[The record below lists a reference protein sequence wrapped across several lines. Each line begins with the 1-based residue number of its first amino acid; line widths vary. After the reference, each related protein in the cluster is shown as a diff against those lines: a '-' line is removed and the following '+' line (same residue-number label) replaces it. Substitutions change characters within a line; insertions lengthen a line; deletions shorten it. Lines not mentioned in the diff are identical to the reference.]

1 MDTTERFGTA
11 QHKGLFLLGCSGGC
25 GAQATAAPD
34 PDTCHL
40 FPTASGWGCFPE
52 TISLNC
58 NAAPALFFIAV
69 CTIETRSSSTCPP
82 SPNLTSSWWK
92 ILEMGEEGR
101 APGEPFWCLITWG
114 GEVAARLRELSVRWG
129 TGLEAPGY
137 SRLPDSPASLSK
149 LLGFTFTSASS
160 PPHPH
165 IPTSAPLKSLPTG
178 EVWLPPYGTSF
189 SHLSGIVWAGSRVS
203 PKQGL

>member
-1 MDTTERFGTA
+1 MLFFFNMIPENLKSPKWLAGLPGSSTGKESSCNMGDLGLIPGLGRSPGGGHGNPFQYSCLENPHGQRSLVGLAGYSPWGWKELDTTERLGTA
-11 QHKGLFLLGCSGGC
+11 QHKWLFLLGCSGGC

-52 TISLNC
+52 KISLNC
-58 NAAPALFFIAV
+58 NAAPALFCIAV
-69 CTIETRSSSTCPP
+69 CTIEMRSSSTCPP

-114 GEVAARLRELSVRWG
+114 GEVAA
-129 TGLEAPGY
+129 
-137 SRLPDSPASLSK
+137 
-149 LLGFTFTSASS
+149 
-160 PPHPH
+160 
-165 IPTSAPLKSLPTG
+165 
-178 EVWLPPYGTSF
+178 
-189 SHLSGIVWAGSRVS
+189 
-203 PKQGL
+203 QG